1 MIKKIFQTASL
12 PALVTAFFVV
22 ILVISRASG
31 GIFFHDE
38 WIHKG
43 ILIFLEILV
52 WLSGGWLFNRLL
64 GLFFWD
70 LLVGMYTEHH
80 PPKML
85 VQISGIFVFFLT
97 LSFIAHF
104 VFDEPLTSILVTGGG
119 LTIAL
124 GFGIQGLIND
134 LFSSLAIQLDP
145 PFKVGDFINVHHR
158 YLAAEGLIGRV
169 EETNWRTTRMW
180 TTDRNYIVVPNSYI
194 TTQILTNYSMP
205 KSLSRFELNYTLD
218 FAIPSDRAIRIFNA
232 ALLDSVGAKG
242 PVASPPPTTILTGI
256 NSDGAVYKL
265 KYFLEPKQVSP
276 PKARNTINANVLHHL
291 ANAGMSPS
299 YDKQDLFI
307 GKMPKRQKSWSDKED
322 RMDLLS
328 NIALFKDFSGELLQA
343 ITESFHLKE
352 LKPEKVLFNQGDDGD
367 SLFVLVEGL
376 LEVSSQVE
384 GEKRHLSFLRPGSFL
399 GEMALLTGEKRSAD
413 VTSSTESLVGE
424 LTKESIMSLATEN
437 PEVLNKMTAV
447 VAKRRLKNK
456 EMWATSTKS
465 HDEAVQQ
472 EEKNLMARVINFFF
486 CNK

>member
-1 MIKKIFQTASL
+1 
-12 PALVTAFFVV
+12 
-22 ILVISRASG
+22 
-31 GIFFHDE
+31 
-38 WIHKG
+38 
-43 ILIFLEILV
+43 
-52 WLSGGWLFNRLL
+52 
-64 GLFFWD
+64 
-70 LLVGMYTEHH
+70 
-80 PPKML
+80 ML

-158 YLAAEGLIGRV
+158 YLESEGLIGRV

-180 TTDRNYIVVPNSYI
+180 TTGRNYIIVPNSYI

-205 KSLSRFELNYTLD
+205 HSLSRFEMNYTLE
-218 FAIPSDRAIRIFNA
+218 FAIPSDRAIRVLTA
-232 ALLDSVGAKG
+232 ALLDSVGPSG
-242 PVASPPPTTILTGI
+242 PVASPKPKAILTKV

-265 KYFLEPKQVSP
+265 KYFLEPAQVSP

-299 YDKQDLFI
+299 YDKQDIFI
-307 GKMPKRQKSWSDKED
+307 GKMPKRQKSWTNKED

-328 NIALFKDFSGELLQA
+328 NIALFQDFSDELLEA
-343 ITESFHLKE
+343 ITNSFHLKE
-352 LKPEKVLFNQGDDGD
+352 LKPEEVLMKQGDDGE

-376 LEVSSQVE
+376 LEVSLQVE
-384 GEKRHLSFLRPGSFL
+384 DEKRHLTFLRPGSFL

-472 EEKNLMARVINFFF
+472 EEKSLMARVINFFF
-486 CNK
+486 GNK